1 LSAERR
7 PSGGSLTDSRLSNL
21 GANRILEGF
30 EEYASRFRAINQR
43 APRRFEERDWPGM
56 QSDAVERLHLY
67 TVVVDRVLE
76 SVSHLLGAR
85 ADDPLV
91 WVAVKAVYSGLI
103 SDRQDWELAETFYN
117 SVTRRVFRTVG
128 VAEHV
133 EFVDSDFDSPPI
145 PSREPVYLTFDRRES
160 TSGLVRAILTKF
172 AHAVPYS
179 RLDADAEEV
188 ASRIDARLSE
198 PGALAAVG
206 KAEIVRTVFY
216 RGQSAYVVGLLYAGS
231 HRIPLIIALSHGD
244 GGIFVDAVLLTE
256 EEASIVFSFTRSY
269 FHVDVARPYDL
280 ARFLRR
286 LMPRKRI
293 AEIYIAV
300 GQNKHGK
307 TELYRDLLR
316 HLRSTEEQ
324 FELVPGTKG
333 LVMIV
338 FGMPG
343 HDDVF
348 KVIRDTFP
356 PPKRTTR
363 RGVMGKYR
371 LVFQHDRAGRL
382 MDVQD
387 FQHLEFH
394 RSRFS
399 PRVLDELLSEA
410 ARTVRIEGD
419 SVIISHVYVERRVV
433 PLDVYVREAAH
444 PSAVDAVVD
453 FGQSIKDMA
462 STNIFPGDL
471 LPKNFGVTRH
481 GRVVFYDYDEL
492 SALTDINFRE
502 LPEARDEIEELGAEP
517 WFPVGDNDV
526 FPEEHQSF
534 LGLAP
539 DLRQVFFEH
548 HADLFGIDAWRAIQE
563 RIRSGE
569 LIEVFPYRQAARLSD
584 TDASRG
590 W

>member
-1 LSAERR
+1 MTT
-7 PSGGSLTDSRLSNL
+7 PLTDSRLSNI

-30 EEYASRFRAINQR
+30 EEYLGRFRAINQR
-43 APRRFEERDWPGM
+43 ASRRFEERDWVGM
-56 QSDAVERLHLY
+56 QSDGVERLRLY
-67 TVVVDRVLE
+67 TVVVDRVME
-76 SVSHLLGAR
+76 SMSRLLGRR

-91 WVAVKAVYSGLI
+91 WVAIKAVYSGLI
-103 SDRQDWELAETFYN
+103 SDRQEWELAETFYN
-117 SVTRRVFRTVG
+117 SVTRRVFKTVG
-128 VAEHV
+128 VAEHI
-133 EFVDSDFDSPPI
+133 EFVDSDFDTPPI
-145 PSREPVYLTFDRRES
+145 PSHDPIYVTFDRRES
-160 TSGLVRAILTKF
+160 TAGLVTDILRTF
-172 AHAVPYS
+172 AHTVPYT
-179 RLDADAEEV
+179 RLEADAV
-188 ASRIDARLSE
+188 AVATRIDSRLSE

-206 KAEIVRTVFY
+206 KAEMVRSVFY
-216 RGQSAYVVGLLYAGS
+216 RGQSAYIVGLLYAGS
-231 HRIPLIIALSHGD
+231 HRIPLIIALSHGEE
-244 GGIFVDAVLLTE
+244 GVFVDAVLLTE
-256 EEASIVFSFTRSY
+256 DEASIVFSFTRSY

-280 ARFLRR
+280 VRFLRR
-286 LMPRKRI
+286 LMPRKRV

-324 FELVPGTKG
+324 FELAPGTRG

-338 FGMPG
+338 FTMPG
-343 HDDVF
+343 YDDVF

-399 PRVLDELLSEA
+399 DAVLDELLSEA
-410 ARTVRIEGD
+410 AGTVRLEGD
-419 SVIISHVYVERRVV
+419 SVVISHVYVERRVV
-433 PLDVYVREAAH
+433 PLDIYVREAA
-444 PSAVDAVVD
+444 PPAATDAVVD
-453 FGQSIKDMA
+453 FGQSIKDLA

-502 LPEARDEIEELGAEP
+502 LPPPRDETEALLSDP
-517 WFPVGDNDV
+517 WFPVGDRDV
-526 FPEEHQSF
+526 FPEEHQRF
-534 LGLAP
+534 LGLAS
-539 DLRQVFFEH
+539 DLRQVFFHH
-548 HADLFGIDAWRAIQE
+548 HADLFEVEAWQTIQE

-569 LIEVFPYRQAARLSD
+569 LIEVFPYRQDARLPG
-584 TDASRG
+584 TEESRG